1 MTLILNLVVN
11 EHMGTDIKDDKIVI
25 LTLSGSENLTA
36 KMTANGLL
44 EDSNQVFQSLFEN
57 ADVEEAAL
65 FWQLPITDSIGNT
78 SDENV

>member
-1 MTLILNLVVN
+1 
-11 EHMGTDIKDDKIVI
+11 MGTDIKDDKIVI

-44 EDSNQVFQSLFEN
+44 EDNNQVFQSLFEN

-65 FWQLPITDSIGNT
+65 FWQLPIRIQ
-78 SDENV
+78 